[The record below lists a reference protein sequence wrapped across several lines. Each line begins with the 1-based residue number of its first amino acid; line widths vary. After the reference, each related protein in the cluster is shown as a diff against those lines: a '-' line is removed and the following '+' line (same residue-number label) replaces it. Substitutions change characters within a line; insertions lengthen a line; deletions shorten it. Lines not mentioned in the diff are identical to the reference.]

1 MAENDPSSPK
11 PRQAPLPDSLR
22 TQLTSF
28 RGNLWKIKVAEAI
41 LAGLFGLL
49 FSYLIVFGLDRIWS
63 TPGMVR
69 LGILIGGTSL
79 FVLFAPYWIH
89 RWVFGHRREDQ
100 LARLIAR
107 KFPRLGDRLLGVVEL
122 QDQKESKESLS
133 PELRAAAMRTVASE
147 AKGRD
152 FVKAL
157 PNSRHRSWSLAVLTV
172 FALSGTALVL
182 VPKAGMNALKRWLMP
197 LADTPRYTFT
207 KLDPFEDILIVP
219 YGEPFEIPL
228 SLSSDTD
235 QRPAS
240 GTARFGI
247 QDPVVA
253 ELQDQNNTYLF
264 PFPGQTE
271 QGDVTIQIGDTRHS
285 IRVQPTPRPD
295 IGPVTATL
303 NYPDYLQHKSK
314 RMELRTGNLTAV
326 VGSTI
331 TLQANTVPARPL
343 SLGTLTVRTLP
354 KIQERD
360 MFTDPEAEDAPK
372 PEPEVLPEPTLTA
385 LNVTGASMASRPVEV
400 GENPTELQLN
410 WRDKHGLDDMGGY
423 RLRVEPFV
431 DQAPLAY
438 IQGIDRQ
445 SVMVETGTIEFDV
458 LCEDDF
464 GIRQIGYEYSG
475 QFTKP
480 TDETPSNGSMAL
492 RDGGPEERRVGDK
505 VSFSPSTLGIKPQ
518 KLEIRAYVEDYYPG
532 RGRVYSE
539 PITLFILTENEH
551 AQLLKEQFD
560 RIIGELED
568 AARREQGDFDENQ
581 RLERE
586 DDETLQEDQGLEKL
600 EEQEMREGE
609 NIEKMDD
616 LSKRMEKLLTE
627 ALRNSEIDSE
637 TMQKMAETMQKMQEL
652 SQQDM
657 PKVEENLNEAQ
668 DPQSTPEQSKQDLQE
683 AIEEQRKVLEKM
695 RETIEKANEA
705 NRNFEASTFVNRLR
719 RAASEEDSIASTLIN
734 AVDVDE
740 GDKSIAGLNVEE
752 LDPADQRIIGELA
765 MQQRRTASDV
775 RWIQEDLGHFYART
789 QKEEHKELLTA
800 MRESQ
805 IDVKLDGVRERIAG
819 NKTYQA
825 IMGTKK
831 WADQLRK
838 WAEILD
844 PPQEQN
850 PDGGPGSEGNPGESL
865 DDNDFE
871 FMLKVMKMI
880 QTEQDIR
887 ARTRALEQL
896 RRTLKLQDL
905 PADPAPA
912 PAE

>member
-1 MAENDPSSPK
+1 M
-11 PRQAPLPDSLR
+11 PDSLR

-69 LGILIGGTSL
+69 LAILIGGTSL
-79 FVLFAPYWIH
+79 FVIFAPYWIH

-147 AKGRD
+147 AKGQD

-182 VPKAGMNALKRWLMP
+182 APKAGMNALKRWLMP

-207 KLDPFEDILIVP
+207 KLDPYEETLIVP
-219 YGEPFEIPL
+219 YDEPFEISL
-228 SLSSDTD
+228 SLSSETD

-247 QDPVVA
+247 QEPVVA
-253 ELQDQNNTYLF
+253 DLDEETYLF
-264 PFPGQTE
+264 QFPGQTE
-271 QGDVTIQIGDTRHS
+271 AGDVTIQIGDTRQS

-303 NYPDYLQHKSK
+303 TYPDYLQIKSK
-314 RMELRTGNLTAV
+314 RMELRTGNMTAV
-326 VGSTI
+326 IGSKI

-343 SLGTLTVRTLP
+343 SKGTLTVRTLP

-360 MFTDPEAEDAPK
+360 MFTEPEEEEQPK
-372 PEPEVLPEPTLTA
+372 PEPDPLPEPALTA
-385 LNVTGASMASRPVEV
+385 LDITGASMASRPVEV
-400 GENPTELQLN
+400 IENPTELQLN
-410 WRDKHGLDDMGGY
+410 WRDEHGLDDVGGY
-423 RLRVEPFV
+423 RLRVEPFA
-431 DQAPLAY
+431 DQSPLAY

-445 SVMVETGTIEFDV
+445 TVLVETGTIEFDV
-458 LCEDDF
+458 ICEDDF
-464 GIRQIGYEYSG
+464 GIRRIGYEYSG

-480 TDETPSNGSMAL
+480 TDETPSNGSMPL
-492 RDGGPEERRVGDK
+492 MDGAPDKRRLGDK

-616 LSKRMEKLLTE
+616 LSERMEKLLTE

-657 PKVEENLNEAQ
+657 PKVEQNLNEAQ
-668 DPQSTPEQSKQDLQE
+668 DPQSTPEQSKQDLKE

-734 AVDVDE
+734 SVDVDD
-740 GDKSIAGLNVEE
+740 GDKSIAGLSVEE

-831 WADQLRK
+831 WAAQLRE
-838 WAEILD
+838 WANILD
-844 PPQEQN
+844 PPQEQGD
-850 PDGGPGSEGNPGESL
+850 PPGGPGSEGAPEGL

-896 RRTLKLQDL
+896 RRTLKMQDV
-905 PADPAPA
+905 PADPPPA